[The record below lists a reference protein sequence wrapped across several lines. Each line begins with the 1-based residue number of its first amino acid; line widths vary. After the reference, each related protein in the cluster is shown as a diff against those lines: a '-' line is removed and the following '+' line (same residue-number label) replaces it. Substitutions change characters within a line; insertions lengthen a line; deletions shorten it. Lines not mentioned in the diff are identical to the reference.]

1 MQSVCADSVTAAGS
15 STQYTEYCD
24 FVYVILSEVSA
35 LESQNLP
42 YIIYKVSRKVWFGN
56 VGIDKAGSLIK
67 IQTEESH
74 CMIKND

>member
-1 MQSVCADSVTAAGS
+1 MAGS
-15 STQYTEYCD
+15 STQSQCTEYCD
-24 FVYVILSEVSA
+24 FVYVILSVVST
-35 LESQNLP
+35 LKSQNLP
-42 YIIYKVSRKVWFGN
+42 FIIYLASGKVYLGN